1 MKADILMKHIKNSV
15 RQVTLANAKVYTI
28 VYTNAYFDG
37 W

>member
-1 MKADILMKHIKNSV
+1 MELQKSV
-15 RQVTLANAKVYTI
+15 RGVVVANAKVYTI